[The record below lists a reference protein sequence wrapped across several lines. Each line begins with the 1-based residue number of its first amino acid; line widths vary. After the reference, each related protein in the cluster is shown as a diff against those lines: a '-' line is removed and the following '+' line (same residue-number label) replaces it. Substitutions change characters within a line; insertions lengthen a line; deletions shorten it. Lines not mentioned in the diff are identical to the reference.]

1 MIRILLLLTL
11 ILNFSFIFPQKN
23 IIDID
28 SVIKADN
35 YKVFKNISYGADKK
49 NKLDLWVADTKLKTP
64 FVIYIHGG
72 GFGAGNKSAAYTNDN
87 FKKIKKLLENNISF
101 ATIDYRFKNNDDFL
115 LSSFNDAKRAL
126 QYLKFYSDKYNLLKN
141 KVALMGASAGATSS
155 LWIGLQDDLSDKKS
169 KDPIL
174 RESTKVSCIVG
185 IAAAHSLNL
194 IRWKDMANVDEAYL
208 KSIFEKY
215 LGKMDTEKWMERS
228 FNKNYISEVDF
239 FEKMDSN
246 DPPIFII
253 NYGKNTKPKNIA
265 DFHHNPLHA
274 KLLKNRADSLKI
286 KNVVYAP
293 GIGIIDKSN
302 KDMVDFIIENLN

>member
-1 MIRILLLLTL
+1 MTRIILLLTL
-11 ILNFSFIFPQKN
+11 ILNFSFIFPQKY

-28 SVIKADN
+28 SVIKVDN

-72 GFGAGNKSAAYTNDN
+72 GFGAGNKSAAYTKDN

-101 ATIDYRFKNNDDFL
+101 ASIDYRFKNNDDFL

-126 QYLKFYSDKYNLLKN
+126 QYLKFYSDKYNLLKS

-228 FNKNYISEVDF
+228 FNRNYISEVDF
-239 FEKMDSN
+239 FEKMDSD

-293 GIGIIDKSN
+293 
-302 KDMVDFIIENLN
+302 

>member
-28 SVIKADN
+28 SVIKVDN

-72 GFGAGNKSAAYTNDN
+72 GFGAGNKSAAYTKDN

-126 QYLKFYSDKYNLLKN
+126 QYLKFYSDKYNLQKS

-169 KDPIL
+169 KDPVL

-302 KDMVDFIIENLN
+302 KGIVDFLIENLN

>member
-11 ILNFSFIFPQKN
+11 ILNLSFIFPQKN

-28 SVIKADN
+28 SVIKVDN

-72 GFGAGNKSAAYTNDN
+72 GFGAGNKSAAYTEDN

-115 LSSFNDAKRAL
+115 LTSFNDAKRAL
-126 QYLKFYSDKYNLLKN
+126 QYLKFYSDKFNLLKN

-169 KDPIL
+169 KDLVL

-194 IRWKDMANVDEAYL
+194 NRWKDMANVDEAYL

>member
-28 SVIKADN
+28 SVIKVDN

-72 GFGAGNKSAAYTNDN
+72 GFGAGNKSAAYTKDN

-115 LSSFNDAKRAL
+115 LTSFNDAKRAL
-126 QYLKFYSDKYNLLKN
+126 QYLKFYSDKFNLLKN

-155 LWIGLQDDLSDKKS
+155 LWVGLQDDLSDKKS
-169 KDPIL
+169 KDLVL

-194 IRWKDMANVDEAYL
+194 NRWKDMANVDEAYL

-286 KNVVYAP
+286 KNVVHAP

-302 KDMVDFIIENLN
+302 KDMVDFIIDNLN

>member
-1 MIRILLLLTL
+1 L
-11 ILNFSFIFPQKN
+11 KN
-23 IIDID
+23 D
-28 SVIKADN
+28 
-35 YKVFKNISYGADKK
+35 
-49 NKLDLWVADTKLKTP
+49 
-64 FVIYIHGG
+64 
-72 GFGAGNKSAAYTNDN
+72 
-87 FKKIKKLLENNISF
+87 ISF

-115 LSSFNDAKRAL
+115 LSSFKDAKRAL
-126 QYLKFYSDKYNLLKN
+126 QYLKFNAYKFNLLKS

-155 LWIGLQDDLSDKKS
+155 LWVGLQDDLSDKKS
-169 KDPIL
+169 NDPVL

-185 IAAAHSLNL
+185 MAAAHSLNL
-194 IRWKDMANVDEAYL
+194 NRWKEMANVDEAYL

-228 FNKNYISEVDF
+228 FDKNYIKEVDF

-274 KLLKNRADSLKI
+274 RVLKQRADSLKI
-286 KNVVYAP
+286 KNVIYAP

-302 KDMVDFIIENLN
+302 QGLVDFIIENLN

>member
-1 MIRILLLLTL
+1 MRIL
-11 ILNFSFIFPQKN
+11 FSIATTFSCFFIFSQKN
-23 IIDID
+23 IVNID
-28 SVIKADN
+28 SIIKADS
-35 YKVFKNISYGADKK
+35 YTVFKNISYGPDMK
-49 NKLDLWVADTKLKTP
+49 NNLDLWIADAESKTP

-72 GFGAGNKSAAYTNDN
+72 GFGAVSKNAAYTKNN
-87 FKKIKKLLENNISF
+87 FKRVKRLLDNNISF

-115 LSSFNDAKRAL
+115 LSSLNDAKRAL
-126 QYLKFYSDKYNLLKN
+126 QYLKFNNEKFNLIKN

-169 KDPIL
+169 KDPVL

-185 IAAAHSLNL
+185 MAAAHSLNL
-194 IRWKDMANVDEAYL
+194 NRWKEMANVDEDYL

-215 LGKMDTEKWMERS
+215 LGKMDTEKWMKRS
-228 FNKNYISEVDF
+228 FDKDYISEVDF

-253 NYGKNTKPKNIA
+253 NFGGNRKPKNIA

-274 KLLKNRADSLKI
+274 KVLKQRADSLKI
-286 KNVVYAP
+286 KNVIYAP
-293 GIGIIDKSN
+293 GIGIVDKSN
-302 KDMVDFIIENLN
+302 QGLVDFIVENLN

>member
-28 SVIKADN
+28 SVIKVDN
-35 YKVFKNISYGADKK
+35 YKVFKNISYSADKK

-64 FVIYIHGG
+64 FIIYIHGG

-126 QYLKFYSDKYNLLKN
+126 QYLKFYSDKYNLLKS

-293 GIGIIDKSN
+293 GIGIIDKSK

>member
-1 MIRILLLLTL
+1 MIRIILLLTL
-11 ILNFSFIFPQKN
+11 ILNFSFIFPQKY

-28 SVIKADN
+28 SVIKVDN

-72 GFGAGNKSAAYTNDN
+72 GFGAGNKSAAYTKDN

-101 ATIDYRFKNNDDFL
+101 ASIDYRFKNNDDFL

-126 QYLKFYSDKYNLLKN
+126 QYLKFYSDKYNLLKS

-228 FNKNYISEVDF
+228 FNRNYISEVDF
-239 FEKMDSN
+239 FEKMDSD

-293 GIGIIDKSN
+293 GIGIFDKSN

>member
-1 MIRILLLLTL
+1 MIRIILSLTL
-11 ILNFSFIFPQKN
+11 ILNLSFIFPQKN

-28 SVIKADN
+28 SVIKVDN

-72 GFGAGNKSAAYTNDN
+72 GFGAGNKSAAYTKDN

-126 QYLKFYSDKYNLLKN
+126 QYLKFYSDKYNLLKS
-141 KVALMGASAGATSS
+141 KAALMGASAGATSS

-194 IRWKDMANVDEAYL
+194 LRWRDMANVDEAYL

>member
-1 MIRILLLLTL
+1 MI
-11 ILNFSFIFPQKN
+11 
-23 IIDID
+23 
-28 SVIKADN
+28 
-35 YKVFKNISYGADKK
+35 
-49 NKLDLWVADTKLKTP
+49 
-64 FVIYIHGG
+64 
-72 GFGAGNKSAAYTNDN
+72 
-87 FKKIKKLLENNISF
+87 
-101 ATIDYRFKNNDDFL
+101 
-115 LSSFNDAKRAL
+115 
-126 QYLKFYSDKYNLLKN
+126 KN

-155 LWIGLQDDLSDKKS
+155 LWSGLQDDLSDKKS
-169 KDPIL
+169 KDLVL

-194 IRWKDMANVDEAYL
+194 NRWKDMANVDEAYL

-302 KDMVDFIIENLN
+302 KGIVDFLIENLN

>member
-1 MIRILLLLTL
+1 MRILFSIATT
-11 ILNFSFIFPQKN
+11 FSFFFIFSQKN
-23 IIDID
+23 IVNID
-28 SVIKADN
+28 SIIKADS
-35 YKVFKNISYGADKK
+35 YTVFKNISYGPDKK
-49 NKLDLWVADTKLKTP
+49 NNLDLWIADTESKTP

-72 GFGAGNKSAAYTNDN
+72 GFGAGSKNAAYTENN
-87 FKKIKKLLENNISF
+87 FKRVKRLLDNNISF

-115 LSSFNDAKRAL
+115 LSSLNDAKRAL
-126 QYLKFYSDKYNLLKN
+126 QYLKFNNEKFNLIKN

-169 KDPIL
+169 KYPVL

-185 IAAAHSLNL
+185 MAAAHSLNL
-194 IRWKDMANVDEAYL
+194 NRWKEMANVDEDYL

-215 LGKMDTEKWMERS
+215 LGKMDTEKWMKRS
-228 FNKNYISEVDF
+228 FDKDYISEVDF

-253 NYGKNTKPKNIA
+253 NFGGNRKPKNIA

-274 KLLKNRADSLKI
+274 KVLKQRADSLKI
-286 KNVVYAP
+286 KNVIYAP
-293 GIGIIDKSN
+293 GIGIVDKSN
-302 KDMVDFIIENLN
+302 QGLVDFLVENLN

>member
-1 MIRILLLLTL
+1 MIRIILSLTL
-11 ILNFSFIFPQKN
+11 ILNLSFIFPQKN

-28 SVIKADN
+28 SVIKVDN

-72 GFGAGNKSAAYTNDN
+72 GFGSGNKSAAYTKDN

-101 ATIDYRFKNNDDFL
+101 ATIYYRFKNNDDFL

-126 QYLKFYSDKYNLLKN
+126 QYLKFYSDKYNLLKS

-194 IRWKDMANVDEAYL
+194 LRWRDMANVDEAYL

>member
-1 MIRILLLLTL
+1 MIRIILSLTL

-28 SVIKADN
+28 SVIKVDN

-126 QYLKFYSDKYNLLKN
+126 QYLKFYSDKYNQLKS
-141 KVALMGASAGATSS
+141 KLSLIGASAGETSS
-155 LWIGLQDDLSDKKS
+155 LWI
-169 KDPIL
+169 
-174 RESTKVSCIVG
+174 
-185 IAAAHSLNL
+185 
-194 IRWKDMANVDEAYL
+194 
-208 KSIFEKY
+208 
-215 LGKMDTEKWMERS
+215 
-228 FNKNYISEVDF
+228 
-239 FEKMDSN
+239 
-246 DPPIFII
+246 
-253 NYGKNTKPKNIA
+253 
-265 DFHHNPLHA
+265 
-274 KLLKNRADSLKI
+274 
-286 KNVVYAP
+286 
-293 GIGIIDKSN
+293 
-302 KDMVDFIIENLN
+302 

>member
-1 MIRILLLLTL
+1 MIRNLIFLTL
-11 ILNFSFIFPQKN
+11 IFNLSFIFSQKN
-23 IIDID
+23 IVNVD
-28 SVIKADN
+28 SIIKVDN
-35 YKVFKNISYGADKK
+35 YKVFKNISYGTDKK
-49 NKLDLWVADTKLKTP
+49 NKLDLWIASTELKTP
-64 FVIYIHGG
+64 FVLYIHGG
-72 GFGAGNKSAAYTNDN
+72 GFGSGNKNAAYSKDN
-87 FKKIKKLLENNISF
+87 FKRIKSLLENNISF

-115 LSSFNDAKRAL
+115 LTSFNDAKRAL
-126 QYLKFYSDKYNLLKN
+126 QYLKFYSDKFNLLKN

-169 KDPIL
+169 KDLVL

-194 IRWKDMANVDEAYL
+194 NRWKDMANVDEAYL

-302 KDMVDFIIENLN
+302 KGIVDFLIENLN